1 MPEVM
6 KTKLDGVLLIKPEVF
21 GDHRGEYVEL
31 YNEYVYVKAGVRV
44 KFVQDDI
51 SVSVKNVLRGIHGDT
66 KTWKLVSCLLGRF
79 YLVIINCDEFSSEFR
94 QWESF
99 SLTDKT
105 RHQVLVPPK
114 FGVAHLALTDKII
127 FHYKQ
132 STYYDPSSQF
142 TYKWNDP
149 KFNICW
155 PIKNPI
161 LSKRDEA
168 GHYV

>member
-1 MPEVM
+1 MPAFV
-6 KTKLDGVLLIKPEVF
+6 KTKLNGVVLIKPEVF
-21 GDHRGEYVEL
+21 EDHRGEYVEL
-31 YNEYVYVKAGVRV
+31 YNEEDYAKAGINI
-44 KFVQDDI
+44 KFLQDDI
-51 SVSVKNVLRGIHGDT
+51 SISVKNVLRGIHGDV

-79 YLVIINCDEFSSEFR
+79 YLVIINCDESSNEFGK
-94 QWESF
+94 WESF
-99 SLTDKT
+99 SLTEKN

-132 STYYDPSSQF
+132 STYYDPSAQF

-149 KFNICW
+149 KFNLWW

-161 LSKRDEA
+161 LSKRDEL